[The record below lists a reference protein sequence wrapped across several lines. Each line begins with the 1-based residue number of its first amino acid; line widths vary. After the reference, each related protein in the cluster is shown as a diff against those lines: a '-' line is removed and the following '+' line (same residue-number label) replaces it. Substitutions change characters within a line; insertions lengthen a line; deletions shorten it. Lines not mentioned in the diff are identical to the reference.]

1 MEKFKATS
9 LVLALL
15 SVIACFTVGFFDSI
29 TKDLILIFGFR
40 EAFVEW
46 VLFLLVPFFLGAAS
60 FALFIEKIKNGEK
73 HKGLWLFGAF
83 VLVGSAV
90 LMFCLSKD
98 DDIYVR
104 AHKVVSPGGR
114 HSVSYI
120 AKDTGSGRKCV
131 YYRRVGTFTYEYLFA
146 SDEPVEIEWGDAM
159 FNVDGKQ
166 FPCSP
171 YDDK

>member
-159 FNVDGKQ
+159 LNVDGKQ

>member
-1 MEKFKATS
+1 MKKFKVTA

-15 SVIACFTVGFFDSI
+15 SGIACFIVGFADSS
-29 TKDLILIFGFR
+29 TKDLILILGFR

-73 HKGLWLFGAF
+73 NKGLWLFGTF

-90 LMFCLSKD
+90 LMFCMSKND
-98 DDIYVR
+98 EIYVGSR
-104 AHKVVSPGGR
+104 EVKSPGGR
-114 HSVSYI
+114 HSVIYI
-120 AKDTGSGRKCV
+120 TKDTRSGKTYN

-146 SDEPVEIEWGDAM
+146 SDEPAEIEWGDQF

-166 FPCSP
+166 YPCSP